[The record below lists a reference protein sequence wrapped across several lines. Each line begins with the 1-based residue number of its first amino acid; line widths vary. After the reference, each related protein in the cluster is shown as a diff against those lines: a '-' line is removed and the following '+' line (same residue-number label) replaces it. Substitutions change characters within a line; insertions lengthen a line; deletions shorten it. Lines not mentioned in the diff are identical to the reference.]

1 MEIAKSL
8 VTAQAARRN
17 RTHRIVRQLHLWIG
31 AWGAIAAILFGTS
44 GFVMNHRAVLKLPQG
59 SSSDLSKVELP
70 VPEGVRSTPEAM
82 RIWLRDTQKLDI
94 DIDNVRVMRAQPVEL
109 NGQKIKP
116 PARWMFSGGN
126 ARVST
131 QAEYSAKA
139 ANTAST
145 RKPAT
150 APQTTASSVMS
161 TFPITGTI
169 GPSTSTVSPCWETS
183 GLISATSTASG
194 NPRRAARASSCPTF
208 AASATPVA
216 APIDASTTIGLSKT
230 TAGTQQ
236 AAQKAIAT
244 EGRAAWRAEPVRR

>member
-31 AWGAIAAILFGTS
+31 AWGAIAAILFGSS
-44 GFVMNHRAVLKLPQG
+44 GFIMNHRAVLKLPQG

-131 QAEYSAKA
+131 QAEYSEG
-139 ANTAST
+139 NAS
-145 RKPAT
+145 
-150 APQTTASSVMS
+150 
-161 TFPITGTI
+161 I
-169 GPSTSTVSPCWETS
+169 TVSTTEQSPLAVLTRLHKGVGGGPAWILLTD
-183 GLISATSTASG
+183 
-194 NPRRAARASSCPTF
+194 TF
-208 AASATPVA
+208 ALAMVALGISGILLWARGRSAKQMAFSVVGA
-216 APIDASTTIGLSKT
+216 AALVLLLIG
-230 TAGTQQ
+230 G
-236 AAQKAIAT
+236 AA
-244 EGRAAWRAEPVRR
+244 VV

>member
-31 AWGAIAAILFGTS
+31 AWGAIAAILFGSS
-44 GFVMNHRAVLKLPQG
+44 GFIMNHRAVLKLPQG

-82 RIWLRDTQKLDI
+82 RTWLRDTQKL
-94 DIDNVRVMRAQPVEL
+94 DIDNVRVMRAQPVEF

-131 QAEYSAKA
+131 QAEYSEG
-139 ANTAST
+139 NAS
-145 RKPAT
+145 
-150 APQTTASSVMS
+150 
-161 TFPITGTI
+161 I
-169 GPSTSTVSPCWETS
+169 TVSTTEQSPLAVLTRLHKGVGG
-183 GLISATSTASG
+183 GLAWILLTD
-194 NPRRAARASSCPTF
+194 TF
-208 AASATPVA
+208 ALAMVA
-216 APIDASTTIGLSKT
+216 LGISGILLWARGRNVKQMVFSILGVAVAVLLLIG
-230 TAGTQQ
+230 G
-236 AAQKAIAT
+236 AA
-244 EGRAAWRAEPVRR
+244 VV

>member
-31 AWGAIAAILFGTS
+31 AWGAIAAILFGSS

-94 DIDNVRVMRAQPVEL
+94 DNVRVMRAQPVEL

-131 QAEYSAKA
+131 QAEYSEG
-139 ANTAST
+139 NAS
-145 RKPAT
+145 
-150 APQTTASSVMS
+150 M
-161 TFPITGTI
+161 
-169 GPSTSTVSPCWETS
+169 TVSTTEQSPLAVLTRLHKGVGGRLAWILLTD
-183 GLISATSTASG
+183 
-194 NPRRAARASSCPTF
+194 TF
-208 AASATPVA
+208 ALAMVALGISGILLWARGRSAKQMAFSVLGAGVLVLLLIGGA
-216 APIDASTTIGLSKT
+216 A
-230 TAGTQQ
+230 
-236 AAQKAIAT
+236 
-244 EGRAAWRAEPVRR
+244 VV